1 MKKTTIVANWKMNP
15 GSSKEAWDLAEA
27 VKRGVAEIRDVKVV
41 LCPPFVYLSAL
52 IEGGSAFAQGFGGLA
67 FGSQDCFWE
76 DQGAFTGEVSPSM
89 LRELGCSYVILGH
102 SERKNYLGESFEM
115 INKKIK
121 AALAA
126 GLIPVVC
133 IGEKLEQEMR
143 EVLKAVTPEQARKL
157 VLVYEPEWAI
167 STNKGAA
174 PARPEDCGRAIALM
188 AKVAQEMFGDIQ
200 IPILYGGSTNSE
212 NIKGFIE
219 SGAQGA
225 LVGSAS
231 LDAQEFIEL
240 VKNAAMR

>member
-1 MKKTTIVANWKMNP
+1 MIKILIVANWKMNP
-15 GSSKEAWDLAEA
+15 KTSKDARDLAEA
-27 VKRGVAEIRDVKVV
+27 VKRGVAGVRGAKVV
-41 LCPPFVYLSAL
+41 LCPPFIYLSAL
-52 IEGGSAFAQGFGGLA
+52 IESASASAQGFGGLA

-89 LRELGCSYVILGH
+89 LRGLGCSYVILGH
-102 SERKNYLGESFEM
+102 SERKSNLGETLEM
-115 INKKIK
+115 VNRKVK

-133 IGEKLEQEMR
+133 IGEHIKLELQK
-143 EVLKAVTPEQARKL
+143 VLKDLNNKDRKRS

-167 STNKGAA
+167 STA
-174 PARPEDCGRAIALM
+174 PHAKPDTPEHAKRAIAQIRKI
-188 AKVAQEMFGDIQ
+188 AGSDI
-200 IPILYGGSTNSE
+200 PVLYGGSTSSK

-231 LDAQEFIEL
+231 LDAKEFVRL
-240 VKNAAMR
+240 VKSASIG